1 MIKTHEDLLKKL
13 HNIESERFDVFEGKG
28 LNFTIEAEARDKMFR
43 ILNIGLSY
51 VVEEVLNYSCCTVRK
66 GQRHPVLETKELAIL
81 NTPQEVYDYFKP
93 FMR

>member
-13 HNIESERFDVFEGKG
+13 HNVESERFDVFEGEG
-28 LNFTIEAEARDKMFR
+28 PNLTIEAKDKMFR
-43 ILNIGLSY
+43 ILNTGLSY

-81 NTPQEVYDYFKP
+81 TTPQEVFNYFKP